1 MHTYKPIM
9 QRAPSFL
16 FRAGLFP
23 DRTRDERLVCG
34 RTFAFNAAMQD
45 PPPPTTAALSP
56 DDLLLAVGRARDRTA
71 FAALFDH
78 FAPRLKAYLRR
89 LGADAAAAEELV
101 QEVMLLVWRRAETFD
116 PAQASAGTW
125 VFTIARNRRIDA
137 LRREQ
142 RPEIDPDDPALV
154 PDPVEPAD
162 RALETAQAAGRLRAA
177 LKDLPTEQAELL
189 RMAYFEDKPHSAIAA
204 ERGLPLGTV
213 KSRLRLA
220 LDRLRKVL
228 REPS

>member
-1 MHTYKPIM
+1 MESA
-9 QRAPSFL
+9 RSSF
-16 FRAGLFP
+16 FP
-23 DRTRDERLVCG
+23 VPARDERLVRG
-34 RTFAFNAAMQD
+34 RAFAFNAAMQE
-45 PPPPTTAALSP
+45 PPLPAAAAMSP
-56 DDLLLAVGRARDRTA
+56 DELLLAVGRVRDRAA
-71 FAALFDH
+71 FAALFGH

-89 LGADAAAAEELV
+89 LGSDGPAAEELV

-116 PAQASAGTW
+116 PTQASAGTW

-162 RALETAQAAGRLRAA
+162 RALETAQDSGRLRAA
-177 LKDLPTEQAELL
+177 IKELPPEQAELL
-189 RMAYFEDKPHSAIAA
+189 RMAYFEDKPHSVIAA

-220 LDRLRKVL
+220 LDRLRKAL

>member
-1 MHTYKPIM
+1 ME
-9 QRAPSFL
+9 RALSSFFPSPA
-16 FRAGLFP
+16 RHA
-23 DRTRDERLVCG
+23 RLVRG
-34 RTFAFNAAMQD
+34 RAFAFNAAMQD
-45 PPPPTTAALSP
+45 PLPPAAAAMSP
-56 DDLLLAVGRARDRTA
+56 DDLLLAVGRARDRAA
-71 FAALFDH
+71 FAALFEH

-89 LGADAAAAEELV
+89 LGADAPAAEELV
-101 QEVMLLVWRRAETFD
+101 QEVMLQVWRRAETFD

-162 RALETAQAAGRLRAA
+162 RALETAQDSGRLRAA
-177 LKDLPTEQAELL
+177 IRELPPEQAELL
-189 RMAYFEDKPHSAIAA
+189 RMAYFEDKPHSVIAA

-220 LDRLRKVL
+220 LDRLRKAL
-228 REPS
+228 RDPS

>member
-1 MHTYKPIM
+1 MRTARHT
-9 QRAPSFL
+9 APPSV
-16 FRAGLFP
+16 FP
-23 DRTRDERLVCG
+23 LAPGHERLV
-34 RTFAFNAAMQD
+34 RARAFPFNGTMQD
-45 PPPPTTAALSP
+45 PLPPAADTAASL
-56 DDLLLAVGRARDRTA
+56 DDLLLAVGRTRDRAA
-71 FAALFDH
+71 FAVLFHH

-89 LGADAAAAEELV
+89 LGSDAQGAEELV

-116 PAQASAGTW
+116 PAQASAATW

-142 RPEIDPDDPALV
+142 RPEIDPNDPALT
-154 PDPVEPAD
+154 PDPAEPAD
-162 RALETAQAAGRLRAA
+162 RALETAQAQDRLQAA
-177 LKDLPTEQAELL
+177 LRELPPEQADLL
-189 RMAYFEDKPHSAIAA
+189 RLAYFEDKPHSVISS

-220 LDRLRKVL
+220 LDRLRKAL

>member
-1 MHTYKPIM
+1 MQHACGHTLS
-9 QRAPSFL
+9 SF
-16 FRAGLFP
+16 FP
-23 DRTRDERLVCG
+23 LPGRHERLV
-34 RTFAFNAAMQD
+34 RAPAFAFNAEMQD
-45 PPPPTTAALSP
+45 PPPPAAAAMSPAMSP
-56 DDLLLAVGRARDRTA
+56 DDLLLAVGRARDRAA

-89 LGADAAAAEELV
+89 LGSDAHASEELV

-116 PAQASAGTW
+116 PAQASASTW

-154 PDPVEPAD
+154 PAPVEPAD
-162 RALETAQAAGRLRAA
+162 RALEVAQANVRLQAA
-177 LKDLPTEQAELL
+177 LKELPPEQAELL
-189 RMAYFEDKPHSAIAA
+189 RLAYFEDKPHSAIAA

-220 LDRLRKVL
+220 LDRLRKAL
-228 REPS
+228 RDPS